1 MIMRCSGSSSSSRS
15 SGSSSKNSDSS
26 SISTSGDCSV
36 GDFFHVYT
44 HTHTSYD
51 SCVKLGRKVWK
62 ALTVDS
68 NMAPFC
74 NVKLHAGTDSI
85 PDSQLTPCFHCA
97 CSF

>member
-1 MIMRCSGSSSSSRS
+1 MVVVVVGVVVVVVRTVIVVVLVRAVIVVWE
-15 SGSSSKNSDSS
+15 
-26 SISTSGDCSV
+26 IS
-36 GDFFHVYT
+36 FMYI

-85 PDSQLTPCFHCA
+85 PDSQLTPCFHCT

>member
-1 MIMRCSGSSSSSRS
+1 MIMRCSGSSSSRS

-36 GDFFHVYT
+36 GDT